1 MKQRLAVLIACAAL
15 FAAACSE
22 SKPPLAAAQPAPVPA
37 PAPERVE
44 PSLSAK
50 LEAPPPEKKD
60 AVASG
65 EEVKSDAAQI
75 AAFEKRVLK

>member
-22 SKPPLAAAQPAPVPA
+22 SKPPVAAAQPVPM
-37 PAPERVE
+37 PGPERVE
-44 PSLSAK
+44 PTLSAK
-50 LEAPPPEKKD
+50 LEAPSPEKQD

-65 EEVKSDAAQI
+65 EEVKSDAQQI
-75 AAFEKRVLK
+75 AAFEKPVLK

>member
-22 SKPPLAAAQPAPVPA
+22 SKPPLAAAHPAPM

-44 PSLSAK
+44 PSRSAK

-65 EEVKSDAAQI
+65 EEVKSDAEQI
-75 AAFEKRVLK
+75 AAFEKRVPK